1 MSSANILLIFA
12 AAAQPAVI
20 IGFLCW
26 LVRRD
31 NKRQRDMG
39 AAIEFALSLNL
50 FRQRQ
55 FLRLFADGE
64 QAMLDRE
71 YPDWAAFRTDF
82 LAMEPY

>member
-12 AAAQPAVI
+12 AVPAPAVI
-20 IGFLCW
+20 IGFLYW

-31 NKRQRDMG
+31 KQRQRDMG
-39 AAIEFALSLNL
+39 AAIHFALGLNL

-55 FLRLFADGE
+55 FLRLFVDGE
-64 QAMLDRE
+64 QTTLDRE
-71 YPDWAAFRTDF
+71 YPEWAAFRTDF